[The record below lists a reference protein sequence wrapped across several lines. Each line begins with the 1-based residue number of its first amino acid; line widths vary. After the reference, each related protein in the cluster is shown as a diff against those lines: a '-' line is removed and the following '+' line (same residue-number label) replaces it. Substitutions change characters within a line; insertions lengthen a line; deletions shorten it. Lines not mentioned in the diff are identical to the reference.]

1 MAGSL
6 HCHLL
11 RTDLAFWSS
20 TESIMCDQI
29 ILVELLLSHR
39 NVFWW
44 DREANQKQLKP
55 FEAGN
60 PTVPYLATYNLL
72 TILVIHLHLY
82 FFHCKLG
89 RFELLTSYSCWK
101 ASYMM
106 MVMLWDLQMNGV
118 VFMQGIITGHHISLC
133 NQSIFFILLISIIQV
148 SFIQNWK
155 MAHAFSAVEGSL

>member
-1 MAGSL
+1 
-6 HCHLL
+6 
-11 RTDLAFWSS
+11 
-20 TESIMCDQI
+20 MCDPI
-29 ILVELLLSHR
+29 MLVELFLSHR

-44 DREANQKQLKP
+44 DTEANQKQLKP

-60 PTVPYLATYNLL
+60 PAVPHLATYDLF

-82 FFHCKLG
+82 FFHCKMG
-89 RFELLTSYSCWK
+89 RFELLTSHSYWK

-106 MVMLWDLQMNGV
+106 MVMLWDLQMSGV
-118 VFMQGIITGHHISLC
+118 VFMQGIITCHHYYISLC

-155 MAHAFSAVEGSL
+155 MAHTVSAVEGSLLCNCISTVN